1 MAVSKREG
9 AAATREQLSWRTQ
22 QGHPTPRCGG
32 TQTWEEAGA
41 VALEGA
47 GPGEGRASEHR
58 PDAPMLQ
65 RQRRFP
71 RRLGDQ
77 SLIRMQADRAHRI
90 QERAYSRKFRLVLAG
105 AGSWSHLVAFVPE
118 RSAPFLPFRMPAIV
132 LCPEMPPAEVL
143 DVLELQTTDDELA
156 VLIGSISDRGNLLT
170 AGIAKS
176 SIVVCLGHGQHTAAS
191 ESSAALLDSDVVTL
205 YRIVSQLAPPT
216 CDMVFE
222 FRRARSFRLLPREKG
237 PAEEVRRTPTLAT
250 PQRQAGFRRGLDWL
264 PGEPE
269 PAHLDPRFASG
280 RAFAP
285 QVLGAL
291 FARSFHTPGIL
302 EVMEALVTHRA
313 EATRA
318 GELAELIWLVK
329 LWPECAGQTCGDLF
343 CARLFDAM
351 HPAILLG
358 KGSHEGAKLFAL
370 RASRSSFLLPL
381 LLVLLFSLWGG
392 GARARSCSRFALRGA
407 RSAKLGAL
415 AWASAGA
422 ATGAP
427 RWATAASCGR
437 PPRRRRAS
445 SAATRSTSWRTRT
458 LAGWPTRRTCC
469 RTRQLALPA
478 FC

>member
-132 LCPEMPPAEVL
+132 LCPEMPPEGVQDALNMKADE
-143 DVLELQTTDDELA
+143 ELA
-156 VLIGSISDRGNLLT
+156 VLVGNISDRRDLLV
-170 AGIAKS
+170 AGIDKS

-313 EATRA
+313 EAEGRD
-318 GELAELIWLVK
+318 EVAELVWLVK
-329 LWPECAGQTCGDLF
+329 LWPEYAGKTYGDLF
-343 CARLFDAM
+343 CARLSDAM

-358 KGSHEGAKLFAL
+358 IYRKCHGNTSLGNNGFVWTNPPKKTRLERTDMIYVLANQDFGRLAHTSNLLPHSPAGLTSLLLNKVAGFQDRRSRIDTDRESGLSGSP
-370 RASRSSFLLPL
+370 RSPRSPRRTPRSSGRTQRW
-381 LLVLLFSLWGG
+381 S
-392 GARARSCSRFALRGA
+392 
-407 RSAKLGAL
+407 
-415 AWASAGA
+415 
-422 ATGAP
+422 P
-427 RWATAASCGR
+427 RLS
-437 PPRRRRAS
+437 PRM
-445 SAATRSTSWRTRT
+445 
-458 LAGWPTRRTCC
+458 
-469 RTRQLALPA
+469 
-478 FC
+478 